1 MLRNRLIW
9 ALCCFCPWS
18 AYAIVHGNS
27 VSQVEYDSTY
37 PYMVSVGASVSA
49 EDHYCG
55 GTVIAPRWVLTA
67 AHCLVTSS
75 SSQEASEEN
84 PENFTGYDVA
94 KPIELSI
101 TSGVADLGDTQISN
115 LYRVT
120 HIVIHP
126 DYYPTASATTTA
138 YQNDIALLYV
148 ERDFSATP
156 INLVDGTRYTELL
169 ALGPLWDPANP
180 QPDLK
185 VLGWG
190 DGDDVEENDS
200 TLGNSDSVLDET
212 DVAFNPIADCYA
224 RVESGRDSSQYI
236 TSATDSTKLCTMST
250 TTVNDE
256 DEVYGN
262 GACVGDPG
270 GPLTF
275 TAADTN
281 VYQVGII
288 SASPVSNTVCSSPT
302 IPAWYTNINHFLA
315 WIQSYTGA
323 AGAPDE
329 VITKPTFLTVTDT
342 PDPGGDDSGSE
353 GQPSDSPA
361 SCSGTTVTVGGG
373 TTDLGCSSGSS
384 SSGGSMGIGLL
395 ATIGWVLRRRLQK
408 G

>member
-9 ALCCFCPWS
+9 TLCCVSPCAS
-18 AYAIVHGNS
+18 YAIVHGNS
-27 VSQVEYDSTY
+27 VSQVEYDASY
-37 PYMVSVGASVSA
+37 PYMVSVGASVVA
-49 EDHYCG
+49 EDHFCG
-55 GTVIAPRWVLTA
+55 GTVIGPRWVLTA
-67 AHCLVTSS
+67 AHCLVTST
-75 SSQEASEEN
+75 SSQENSEDN
-84 PENFTGYDVA
+84 PDNFTGYDVA
-94 KPIELSI
+94 KPIEISI
-101 TSGVADLGDTQISN
+101 TSGVADLQDTQISH

-120 HIVIHP
+120 HVVIHP
-126 DYYPTASATTTA
+126 DYYPTASANTTA

-156 INLVDGTRYTELL
+156 INLVDETRYTELL

-212 DVAFNPIADCYA
+212 DVAFNPTADCYA
-224 RVESGRDSSQYI
+224 RIESGRDIPRYI
-236 TSATDSTKLCTMST
+236 ASATDTTKLCTMST

-275 TAADTN
+275 TAADSN

-302 IPAWYTNINHFLA
+302 IPAWHTSINHFRS
-315 WIQSYTGA
+315 WIQSYTA
-323 AGAPDE
+323 AVGAPE
-329 VITKPTFLTVTDT
+329 AVITKPTFLTASDT
-342 PDPGGDDSGSE
+342 PDTGGDDSSSEEQPGGS
-353 GQPSDSPA
+353 STT
-361 SCSGTTVTVGGG
+361 CTGTPVTIGGG
-373 TTDLGCSSGSS
+373 TTQLGCTSGSS
-384 SSGGSMGIGLL
+384 SSGGSIAWWWL
-395 ATIGWVLRRRLQK
+395 TIMALFVPRNRPF
-408 G
+408 